1 MTDILIVDDELGIR
15 NILSEILGEQG
26 YRVATAANVAE
37 AKKAVTGQHYDL
49 ILLDIWMPDGDGL
62 TLLREWKYSGA
73 LTFPVIVMSGHGSLD
88 HAKRAIEDGAIDF
101 IEKPISLKLLLSGIK
116 NGLAKWSDRQKQL
129 DEDRTRDRRMRRRAN
144 NSGPRPALPAF
155 DIRNMVS
162 LLISTDHFATC
173 STILSVP
180 ISAPCSNI
188 SITLWLTLHDM
199 QGWNVLISTARSVCS
214 VSTLKPC
221 VRRHVRHHTI
231 RQP

>member
-37 AKKAVTGQHYDL
+37 AKKAVTGRHYDL

-129 DEDRTRDRRMRRRAN
+129 DEDRTRDRRMRRQITAVLAQHCRL
-144 NSGPRPALPAF
+144 SIL
-155 DIRNMVS
+155 RNMVS

>member
-37 AKKAVTGQHYDL
+37 AKKAVTGRHYDL

-144 NSGPRPALPAF
+144 NSGPRPALQ
-155 DIRNMVS
+155 
-162 LLISTDHFATC
+162 TDGCA
-173 STILSVP
+173 
-180 ISAPCSNI
+180 
-188 SITLWLTLHDM
+188 
-199 QGWNVLISTARSVCS
+199 
-214 VSTLKPC
+214 
-221 VRRHVRHHTI
+221 
-231 RQP
+231 

>member
-37 AKKAVTGQHYDL
+37 AKKAVTGRHYDL

-116 NGLAKWSDRQKQL
+116 KGLAKWSDRQKQL

-155 DIRNMVS
+155 DIKEYGLTIDFNRPFRDMLYDFERAYFLS
-162 LLISTDHFATC
+162 LIH
-173 STILSVP
+173 I
-180 ISAPCSNI
+180 
-188 SITLWLTLHDM
+188 
-199 QGWNVLISTARSVCS
+199 
-214 VSTLKPC
+214 
-221 VRRHVRHHTI
+221 
-231 RQP
+231 